1 MCEDELAFFLVSFS
15 RNFHL
20 RMESRRNAD
29 VRTLEC
35 CGGIHFKLML
45 PTLAGAHRIW
55 RTGGAR
61 SPFQRLVLVGQNVT
75 DLQAPFD
82 CDLLYFRRSNETG
95 YASVRALIIGSAASM
110 PGGRAPGRKSN

>member
-1 MCEDELAFFLVSFS
+1 M
-15 RNFHL
+15 L
-20 RMESRRNAD
+20 RRHPFQAHATYPRCFPAK
-29 VRTLEC
+29 VR
-35 CGGIHFKLML
+35 
-45 PTLAGAHRIW
+45 AGAHRIL